1 MIWRMDLPHSSHGM
15 GKDRTYCDGPIK
27 KEVLHLPGP
36 PKDKAHT
43 AS

>member
-27 KEVLHLPGP
+27 KEVLPLPGP
-36 PKDKAHT
+36 PKDEAHT
-43 AS
+43 T